1 VSRLGPLDRIGAL
14 PSDAARALRL
24 IPEIV
29 ENTRRMARH
38 TAALADVSAALR
50 EVTTHTRAIPPMGEE
65 VKQITR
71 TLAILETVS
80 GELSI
85 LETMDGRMAAI
96 EKAMPVL
103 VDVQRHLAQ
112 LPETMGRL
120 DDALVRLSGLMGP
133 SLASLGALNESID
146 TLQSAVEPM
155 GRLANRV
162 PGQRKGER
170 G

>member
-1 VSRLGPLDRIGAL
+1 M
-14 PSDAARALRL
+14 

-38 TAALADVSAALR
+38 TEVLEDVAAALR
-50 EVTTHTRAIPPMGEE
+50 DVTSHTKSIPPMDWE
-65 VKQITR
+65 VSEISGKLTV
-71 TLAILETVS
+71 LETVAA
-80 GELSI
+80 ELSV
-85 LETMDGRMAAI
+85 LQTMDARMAEI
-96 EKAMPVL
+96 EAAMPVL

-112 LPETMGRL
+112 LPETMDRL
-120 DDALVRLSGLMGP
+120 DDALVRLSGLMEQI
-133 SLASLGALNESID
+133 LAALGTLNGSVEQ
-146 TLQSAVEPM
+146 LQSAVEPM